1 MYVDTHPKP
10 KFHLKVGKE
19 EIYPNAFHQA
29 MKKLIITLA
38 KALKT
43 WKVVGRCLT

>member
-29 MKKLIITLA
+29 MKKLINLA
-38 KALKT
+38 KILET
-43 WKVVGRCLT
+43 WKVVGRYLT